1 MSMTMKSI
9 WAGMAIAALA
19 ACSPPVEN
27 GSTDEVSSAAHGA
40 PEATRFTVLVG
51 GTEIGGMDIQ
61 PTEDG
66 YGIEFEYR
74 NNGRGP
80 TITESVTLDENGLPV
95 DWTIS
100 GASTFGNPIDE
111 SFEYVDSEGHSRW

>member
-27 GSTDEVSSAAHGA
+27 GSTDEGLSAAQGA

-51 GTEIGGMDIQ
+51 GTEIDF
-61 PTEDG
+61 
-66 YGIEFEYR
+66 FEQA
-74 NNGRGP
+74 P
-80 TITESVTLDENGLPV
+80 KFQITAL
-95 DWTIS
+95 
-100 GASTFGNPIDE
+100 
-111 SFEYVDSEGHSRW
+111 